1 MQPKYILII
10 LNKVNNKMTKIAI
23 PTYGNGGLNEVM
35 NKRFGRCDTFTFV
48 TIKNNQVTEVK
59 SVENHAKSGS
69 GGVGI
74 QATQLVGNHSADEVI
89 VDFLGP
95 NATNSLKA
103 LNIKIYH
110 TPGGDLT
117 VKDLIDLRLNEKLEL
132 ITSANVA
139 AHQGMGRSMGRG
151 R

>member
-1 MQPKYILII
+1 MQGLGTRPLFII
-10 LNKVNNKMTKIAI
+10 FLTFLNFSPFQI
-23 PTYGNGGLNEVM
+23 
-35 NKRFGRCDTFTFV
+35 
-48 TIKNNQVTEVK
+48 TEVK
-59 SVENHAKSGS
+59 SVENHARSES

-74 QATQLVGNHSADEVI
+74 QATQIIGNHKANEVI

-110 TPGGDLT
+110 TPGGELT
-117 VKDLIDLRLNEKLEL
+117 VKELIELRLNEKLEV
-132 ITSANVA
+132 ITSANVG
-139 AHQGMGRSMGRG
+139 AHQGMGRGMGRS